1 MHSAN
6 IAAFLKDRVLTFR
19 EFPPAKL
26 QSLVEGSQRR
36 TFEPGATILRQGDEA
51 THFGVILGGS
61 AQASAWSEEGSR
73 QSLGRMIEG
82 ETFNNLAL
90 MTGNSVA
97 ADLVAESRCE
107 VLLIPVSLFQA
118 VIVTEPAAVQHIT
131 RTIAERMQR
140 IFADPLKAAAVR
152 RESDP
157 YGLQLKGERAE
168 KVLVINCGSSSI
180 KYSFFDTADESRN
193 SHGQIERIGI
203 EGTRL
208 THRAARSNFTR
219 SLPTG
224 GFQDAFQAMLSALT
238 DEQSGVVRQL
248 GEISLVGH
256 RVVHG
261 GERFVEGTLVTD
273 DVVAEIERLSPLA
286 PLHNPLNLEGIRA
299 MRRLLPSA
307 PQVAVFDT
315 AFHHTMPPEAYL
327 YGLPYE
333 LYEKHRIRRYGFHG
347 TSHQYVSLRAAQF
360 LNRRPNTLRLVSCHL
375 GNGSSLC
382 AVDHGRSVET
392 TMGFTPGEGLIM
404 GTRCGDIDSGVI
416 AFLER
421 TEGLTTD
428 QIEKLLNKQSG
439 LLGLSG
445 VSSDMREVLEAAEAN
460 APRALIALKAYCY
473 KVRKAIGASIAAMGG
488 ADAVVFTAGIGQGS
502 AEVRSLALQGLE
514 CMGLVLDR
522 QLNREARGFND
533 VCRIST
539 DDSPIAVLVVPT
551 DEERMLA
558 REALRAVARSQ
569 VMQALES
576 RKQEPFPVEVSA
588 HHIHL
593 TREHVDALFGPGYE
607 LTKHSDLSQ
616 PGQYACKEQLTV
628 VGPKGRIE
636 RVRVLG
642 PTRSYSQ
649 IEIAMTEQFKLG
661 VHPPIRESGDI
672 SDSPGCILEGP
683 YGSLQLD
690 RGVICALRHIHMSP
704 EDALRYGV
712 RNKSV
717 VRVRIDGDRELIFG
731 DVLVRVHP
739 NYSLAMHIDTD
750 EANAANVTTGTCGW
764 IESIQ
769 SDASA

>member
-1 MHSAN
+1 
-6 IAAFLKDRVLTFR
+6 
-19 EFPPAKL
+19 
-26 QSLVEGSQRR
+26 
-36 TFEPGATILRQGDEA
+36 
-51 THFGVILGGS
+51 
-61 AQASAWSEEGSR
+61 
-73 QSLGRMIEG
+73 
-82 ETFNNLAL
+82 
-90 MTGNSVA
+90 
-97 ADLVAESRCE
+97 
-107 VLLIPVSLFQA
+107 
-118 VIVTEPAAVQHIT
+118 
-131 RTIAERMQR
+131 
-140 IFADPLKAAAVR
+140 
-152 RESDP
+152 
-157 YGLQLKGERAE
+157 
-168 KVLVINCGSSSI
+168 
-180 KYSFFDTADESRN
+180 
-193 SHGQIERIGI
+193 
-203 EGTRL
+203 
-208 THRAARSNFTR
+208 
-219 SLPTG
+219 
-224 GFQDAFQAMLSALT
+224 
-238 DEQSGVVRQL
+238 
-248 GEISLVGH
+248 
-256 RVVHG
+256 
-261 GERFVEGTLVTD
+261 
-273 DVVAEIERLSPLA
+273 
-286 PLHNPLNLEGIRA
+286 
-299 MRRLLPSA
+299 
-307 PQVAVFDT
+307 
-315 AFHHTMPPEAYL
+315 
-327 YGLPYE
+327 
-333 LYEKHRIRRYGFHG
+333 
-347 TSHQYVSLRAAQF
+347 
-360 LNRRPNTLRLVSCHL
+360 
-375 GNGSSLC
+375 
-382 AVDHGRSVET
+382 
-392 TMGFTPGEGLIM
+392 M